1 MTSFA
6 LCHWSADLD
15 GVNPGYSSVR
25 PRQWPEGESF
35 VQFLVC
41 RECGRQTVSSVAL
54 RLCGSCERRQERR
67 TVQR

>member
-15 GVNPGYSSVR
+15 GANPGYSSVR

-35 VQFLVC
+35 VEWLVC
-41 RECGRQTVSSVAL
+41 RECGREVLASAAL
-54 RLCGSCERRQERR
+54 RLCSKCERGQRQ
-67 TVQR
+67 